1 MMAGRISLVS
11 TTVLVV
17 LAAFTATARAQ
28 GVGQP
33 LIGLVQ
39 GANAL
44 VRFSTAAPV
53 TVGAPVLVTG
63 LGANALKAI
72 DYRPA
77 TGQLY
82 GIATD
87 VAGAAVQTY
96 VINPVTGAAT
106 AVGTAVTLPVPGASW
121 DLNFNPVV
129 DRLRIVNDQDEN
141 ARLNPDTGALAGDDT
156 NLTPAP
162 ATVGA
167 VAYLNPFAGATAT
180 TLYAINQTTSSLA
193 LIGGVNAVPSPNGG
207 VVTDIGPLGVAINGG
222 TSALDIAN
230 NNAAFAVLRPAAGST
245 SLYAV
250 NLATGAA
257 TAIGTVGDGSLVIDD
272 IAVIDPGLTISPPTG
287 TYTSRQG
294 FDIVLLAD
302 TQGRSLASGSVLFNG
317 QDVTGVI
324 ASCVRTGITQ
334 TGTSFRCPNIGGVV
348 TGPGTHTFS
357 VRLVLG
363 DGTFVQRA
371 VTWTVL
377 PVVEP

>member
-207 VVTDIGPLGVAINGG
+207 VVTDIGPLGVAITGG

-230 NNAAFAVLRPAAGST
+230 NNAAFAVLRPSSGSS

-257 TAIGTVGDGSLVIDD
+257 TAIGMVGDGSLVIDD

-324 ASCVRTGITQ
+324 ASCVRTGITP